1 MSKRLEMLET
11 MTART
16 PADPFVWYA
25 RAMELRSLERHDDA
39 LAAFREV
46 ATKFP
51 DYVPTYLMAAQVAE
65 QLGRTADARELAQ
78 RGTEKARAKG
88 DDHSLSELTSFL
100 GTLGAS

>member
-25 RAMELRSLERHDDA
+25 RAMELRSLERHEDA

-51 DYVPTYLMAAQVAE
+51 DYVPTYLIAAQVAAH
-65 QLGRTADARELAQ
+65 LGQDAGARELAQ
-78 RGTEKARAKG
+78 GGIDKARAAG
-88 DDHSLSELTSFL
+88 DDHALSELSAFL

>member
-25 RAMELRSLERHDDA
+25 RAMELRSLDRHEDA

-51 DYVPTYLMAAQVAE
+51 EYVPTYLIAAQVAAH
-65 QLGRTADARELAQ
+65 LGKNGEARELAQ
-78 RGTEKARAKG
+78 RGTEKARAAG
-88 DDHSLSELTSFL
+88 DDHALSELSAFL
-100 GTLGAS
+100 GTLSES